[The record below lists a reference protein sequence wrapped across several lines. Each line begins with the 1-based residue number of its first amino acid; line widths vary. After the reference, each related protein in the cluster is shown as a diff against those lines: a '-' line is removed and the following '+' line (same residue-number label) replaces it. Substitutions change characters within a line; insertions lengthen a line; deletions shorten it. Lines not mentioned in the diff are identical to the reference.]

1 MNSLWSL
8 PALARTVPMYASWRM
23 RHPGRRKPLEN
34 TISVPEPSVDITTAP
49 ESVRKQTR
57 VMQWISTGEFLSIL
71 TKFSDLIVIDLRANA
86 QSAPFSVPTASVL
99 PVSPNEMD
107 KTLEWLPEGMSV
119 VFYGASNLSIFM
131 IETSGC
137 MEGSAPLYVLEGDP
151 GLEEVA

>member
-1 MNSLWSL
+1 
-8 PALARTVPMYASWRM
+8 M
-23 RHPGRRKPLEN
+23 RHPGRRKSLEN
-34 TISVPEPSVDITTAP
+34 TPCVPELSVDVTTVP
-49 ESVRKQTR
+49 ESTGSQTR
-57 VMQWISTGEFLSIL
+57 VMQWISIGEFLSIL
-71 TKFSDLIVIDLRANA
+71 TKCSDLIVIDLRSNA
-86 QSAPFSVPTASVL
+86 QSVPFSIPTAVVL

-107 KTLEWLPEGMSV
+107 KALESLPGDRSV